1 MSELDLLSK
10 LSRKIFHDLIN
21 PASAALNGLEL
32 FKLTMPDEKKYI
44 MEDEAFQLIEKSVSK
59 MLSQLKI
66 YRTAYADISGD
77 IFDNVIVDEFRKAT
91 DDFINH
97 TKLNVNLNIENK
109 QMSKWSAVILSN
121 IYILSIQLFPQGA
134 EIFISSIDEKVL
146 LIEFESDTVKIN
158 SDLYGQLDDIQAL
171 SDNTQ
176 LKFYKLLLEHYRLKQ
191 NLLKINNKVSLELS
205 LL

>member
-77 IFDNVIVDEFRKAT
+77 IFDNVIVDEFKKAT

-97 TKLNVNLNIENK
+97 TKLNVNFNIENK

-158 SDLYGQLDDIQAL
+158 SDLYGQLDDTQSL

-176 LKFYKLLLEHYRLKQ
+176 LKFYKLLLEQYRLKQ

>member
-59 MLSQLKI
+59 LLSQLKI

-77 IFDNVIVDEFRKAT
+77 IFDNVMVDEFRKAT
-91 DDFINH
+91 EDFINH
-97 TKLNVNLNIENK
+97 TKLNVIFSMENK
-109 QMSKWSAVILSN
+109 QISKWSAVILSN

-134 EIFISSIDEKVL
+134 EIFVKSINEKVL
-146 LIEFESDTVKIN
+146 LIEFELDIVKFN
-158 SDLYGQLDDIQAL
+158 SDLYGQLDDIEAF
-171 SDNTQ
+171 SDNIQ
-176 LKFYKLLLEHYRLKQ
+176 LEFYKLLLEQYRLKQ
-191 NLLKINNKVSLELS
+191 NLSKINNKVSLELT
-205 LL
+205 LV

>member
-97 TKLNVNLNIENK
+97 TKLNVNFNIENK

-146 LIEFESDTVKIN
+146 SIEFESDTVKIN
-158 SDLYGQLDDIQAL
+158 SDLYGQLDDIQAF

-176 LKFYKLLLEHYRLKQ
+176 LKFYKLLLEQYRLKQ
-191 NLLKINNKVSLELS
+191 SLLKINNKVSLELS
-205 LL
+205 LV

>member
-32 FKLTMPDEKKYI
+32 IKLTIPDEKKYI

-77 IFDNVIVDEFRKAT
+77 IFDNVIVDEFKKAT

>member
-77 IFDNVIVDEFRKAT
+77 IFDNVIVDEFKKAT

-97 TKLNVNLNIENK
+97 TKLNVNFNIENK

-158 SDLYGQLDDIQAL
+158 SDLYEQLDDIQAL

>member
-32 FKLTMPDEKKYI
+32 FKLTMPDVKKYI

-77 IFDNVIVDEFRKAT
+77 MFDNVIVDEFRKAT

-97 TKLNVNLNIENK
+97 TKLNVNFNIENK
-109 QMSKWSAVILSN
+109 QMSKWSAVMLSN

-134 EIFISSIDEKVL
+134 EIFITSIDEKVL

-158 SDLYGQLDDIQAL
+158 SDLYGQLDDIQAY

-176 LKFYKLLLEHYRLKQ
+176 LEFYKLLLEQYRLKQ
-191 NLLKINNKVSLELS
+191 NLSKINNKVSLELT
-205 LL
+205 LV

>member
-1 MSELDLLSK
+1 
-10 LSRKIFHDLIN
+10 
-21 PASAALNGLEL
+21 
-32 FKLTMPDEKKYI
+32 MPDEKKYI

-97 TKLNVNLNIENK
+97 TKLNVNFNIENK

-158 SDLYGQLDDIQAL
+158 SDLYGQLDDIQAF

-176 LKFYKLLLEHYRLKQ
+176 LEFYKLLLEQYRLKQ
-191 NLLKINNKVSLELS
+191 SLLKINNKVSLELS
-205 LL
+205 LV

>member
-66 YRTAYADISGD
+66 YRTAYADIYSD
-77 IFDNVIVDEFRKAT
+77 IFDNVMVDEFRKAT

-97 TKLNVNLNIENK
+97 TKLNVNFNIENK

-146 LIEFESDTVKIN
+146 LIEFESYTVKIN

-176 LKFYKLLLEHYRLKQ
+176 LKFYKLLLEQYRLKQ

-205 LL
+205 LV

>member
-97 TKLNVNLNIENK
+97 TKLNVNFNIENK

>member
-77 IFDNVIVDEFRKAT
+77 IFDNVIVDEFKKAT

-97 TKLNVNLNIENK
+97 TKLNVNFNIENK

>member
-59 MLSQLKI
+59 ILSQLKI
-66 YRTAYADISGD
+66 YRTAYTDISGD

-97 TKLNVNLNIENK
+97 TKLNVNFSIENK
-109 QMSKWSAVILSN
+109 QISKWSAVILSN
-121 IYILSIQLFPQGA
+121 IYILSIQLFPRGA
-134 EIFISSIDEKVL
+134 EIFITSIDEKVL
-146 LIEFESDTVKIN
+146 LIEFESDIMNFN
-158 SDLYGQLDDIQAL
+158 SDLYGQLDDIEAI
-171 SDNTQ
+171 SDNIQ
-176 LKFYKLLLEHYRLKQ
+176 LEFYKLLLEQYRLKQ
-191 NLLKINNKVSLELS
+191 NLSKINNKVSLELT
-205 LL
+205 LV